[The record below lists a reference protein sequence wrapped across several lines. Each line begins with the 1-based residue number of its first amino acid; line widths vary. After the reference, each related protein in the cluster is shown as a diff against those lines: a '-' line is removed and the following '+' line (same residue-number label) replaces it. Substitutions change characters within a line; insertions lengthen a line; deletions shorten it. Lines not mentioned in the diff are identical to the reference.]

1 MCKIILMALIAAVSS
16 VHAQQFNLAPNGDFE
31 IAGGDE
37 WISDQLGGTWSF
49 PATGGNADGYA
60 EFDFT
65 SPGTAWGGVLIS
77 SDGATAPFLSLAS
90 LGLAIGDTPV
100 LQWDAMTNVQNT
112 YGGVKIE
119 AYDAAG
125 SLISVANDGVGSG
138 YNFQISQAP
147 GTWST
152 YSSTGNFVIP
162 AATDSVKIV
171 VTYNQGFGAAGNV
184 KIGFDNVGVYG
195 SSPIP
200 EPTVYGLLAG
210 IAALGHVMLRR
221 RR

>member
-31 IAGGDE
+31 ITGGND
-37 WISDQLGGTWSF
+37 WSTYQFGGTWSF
-49 PATGGNADGYA
+49 PVTGGNAGGYA
-60 EFDFT
+60 EFNFT
-65 SPGTAWGGVLIS
+65 SSGSPGGGLGF
-77 SDGATAPFLSLAS
+77 DAGGTAPFLSLAS

-100 LQWDAMTNVQNT
+100 LQWDAMTDVQNT
-112 YGGVKIE
+112 FASVTIE
-119 AYDAAG
+119 AWDASGVFIDKAE
-125 SLISVANDGVGSG
+125 DGTSGG

-152 YSSTGNFVIP
+152 YTSTGNFVIP

-171 VTYNQGFGAAGNV
+171 AKFNEGFDVTNNV
-184 KIGFDNVGVYG
+184 KIGFDNVGVY
-195 SSPIP
+195 STAPIP

>member
-31 IAGGDE
+31 ITGGND
-37 WISDQLGGTWSF
+37 WSTYQFGGTWSF
-49 PATGGNADGYA
+49 PVTGGNAGGYA
-60 EFDFT
+60 EFNFT
-65 SPGTAWGGVLIS
+65 SSGSPGGGLGF
-77 SDGATAPFLSLAS
+77 DAGGTAPFLSLAS

-100 LQWDAMTNVQNT
+100 LQWDAMTDVQNT
-112 YGGVKIE
+112 FASVTIE
-119 AYDAAG
+119 AWDASGVFIDKAE
-125 SLISVANDGVGSG
+125 DGTSGG

-147 GTWST
+147 GEWST
-152 YSSTGNFVIP
+152 YTSTGNFVIP

-171 VTYNQGFGAAGNV
+171 AKFNGFGAPSPV
-184 KIGFDNVGVYG
+184 KIGFDNVGVY
-195 SSPIP
+195 STAPIP